1 MNTAVSASLS
11 LKRISDSAVQ
21 KSTIALIGRAHQSPV
36 RDFDF
41 LGCSA
46 FLSHVRTRAKAQS
59 ARAFDTRS
67 EASMTNALGAGQKNA
82 PQLKG
87 G

>member
-1 MNTAVSASLS
+1 MNAFFLVFGFE
-11 LKRISDSAVQ
+11 KRISDSAIQ
-21 KSTIALIGRAHQSPV
+21 KSTIALIGSAHQSPV

-46 FLSHVRTRAKAQS
+46 FLSYVRTRAKAQS

-67 EASMTNALGAGQKNA
+67 EASMTNALGAGRDT
-82 PQLKG
+82 PRVIRG
-87 G
+87 

>member
-1 MNTAVSASLS
+1 MNATAFLS
-11 LKRISDSAVQ
+11 LPSKRISDSAVQ
-21 KSTIALIGRAHQSPV
+21 KSTIALIGCAHQSPV

-67 EASMTNALGAGQKNA
+67 EASMTNALGAGRA
-82 PQLKG
+82 TPRVIRG
-87 G
+87 

>member
-1 MNTAVSASLS
+1 MNSAAFGSLPS
-11 LKRISDSAVQ
+11 KRISDSAVQ
-21 KSTIALIGRAHQSPV
+21 KSTIALIGCAYQRPV

-67 EASMTNALGAGQKNA
+67 KASMTNALGAGRDT
-82 PQLKG
+82 PRDIRG
-87 G
+87 